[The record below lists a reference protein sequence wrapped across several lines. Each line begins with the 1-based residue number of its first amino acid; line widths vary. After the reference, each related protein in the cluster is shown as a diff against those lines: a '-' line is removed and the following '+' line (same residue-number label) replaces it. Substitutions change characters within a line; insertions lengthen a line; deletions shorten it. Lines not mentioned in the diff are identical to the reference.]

1 MEGVIPT
8 VQAQGPVRTCCV
20 CRRRLAKEE
29 LDRYVQGNGAGE
41 GEQGLRADTAKRLP
55 GRGIYVCRDPQCQD
69 RFSRRKAA
77 RKKPKQGDGEC
88 R

>member
-1 MEGVIPT
+1 MEGVIPQE
-8 VQAQGPVRTCCV
+8 QATGPVRMCCV
-20 CRRRLAKEE
+20 CRRRLPKAGLE
-29 LDRYVQGNGAGE
+29 RYVRVDGAGE
-41 GEQGLRADTAKRLP
+41 GEQGLRADPAKRLP
-55 GRGIYVCRDPQCQD
+55 GRGLYVCSDQQCQD

>member
-1 MEGVIPT
+1 MEGVIPPE
-8 VQAQGPVRTCCV
+8 QAPGPVRMCCM
-20 CRRRLAKEE
+20 CRRRLPKAD
-29 LDRYVQGNGAGE
+29 LDRYVRGNDATE
-41 GEQGLRADTAKRLP
+41 GDQGLRADTAKSLP
-55 GRGIYVCRDPQCQD
+55 GRGLYVCRDPQCQD